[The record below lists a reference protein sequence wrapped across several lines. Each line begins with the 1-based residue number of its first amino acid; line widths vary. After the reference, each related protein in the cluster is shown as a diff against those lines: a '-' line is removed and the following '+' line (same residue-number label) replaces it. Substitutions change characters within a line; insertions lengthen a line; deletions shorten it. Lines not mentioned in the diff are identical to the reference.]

1 MSKIYIRVLTVA
13 VAFLAT
19 TAFAA
24 STPCTST
31 VTGTTIAGDVVVP
44 AGETCTLVDVAVTG
58 DVSVQ
63 AGASLYLQSTG
74 FPSTIRGSVK
84 AHECN
89 VVGIGNGAPYVDP
102 ENPYGRIVVGGDLRI
117 SGCTGSPSS
126 GCAGI
131 TNPYAQVSPVPAT
144 VLIGGD
150 FRCTDNPS
158 GCTAIACTIGGTLLC
173 SGNGGVGCY
182 VHSSTIAGDGA
193 VDGNIFFQFSVNEFA
208 GDLKCND
215 NTTGLTLA
223 NIVAGTKSGQCA
235 TGLP

>member
-1 MSKIYIRVLTVA
+1 MSRIFIPVLTIA
-13 VAFLAT
+13 AALSAT
-19 TAFAA
+19 SALAA
-24 STPCTST
+24 STPCTTTIS
-31 VTGTTIAGDVVVP
+31 GTTIAGDVVVP
-44 AGETCTLVDVAVTG
+44 QGETCTLVDVAVTG

-63 AGASLYLQSTG
+63 AGASLYVRSTG
-74 FPSTIRGSVK
+74 FPSTIRGHVK

-89 VVGIGNGAPYVDP
+89 VVGIGNGAPYVSP

-117 SGCTGSPSS
+117 SGCTGTPSS

-131 TNPYAQVSPVPAT
+131 TNPYALVSPVPAT

-158 GCTAIACTIGGTLLC
+158 GCTAIACTIGGSLLW
-173 SGNGGVGCY
+173 SGNGGGGY
-182 VHSSTIAGDGA
+182 ADASTIAGDA
-193 VDGNIFFQFSVNEFA
+193 IIDGNIFFQLQVNEIA
-208 GDLKCND
+208 GDLKCTD
-215 NTTGLTLA
+215 NTTGLTLG